1 MVSFIPEDIIQR
13 IQDLA
18 DIRQIVSE
26 YVPLKKRGNNW
37 VGLCPFHHDRD
48 PSFTVNEDK
57 QIFHCFGCGV
67 GGGVFKFLMLIEGMS
82 FVDAVKALADRYGV
96 TIPEKAHSAAYSA
109 RKIKRELLL
118 ECMNKALEFFHENLV
133 GSRLGVMARDYLENR
148 GISDATINHF
158 KLGWAPPGWE
168 NLVKFLKNTSLD
180 LGVAIEAGLIIVRD
194 GGGGYYDR
202 FRARVV
208 FPIHDRRGH
217 VVAFGGRVIG
227 DGDPK
232 YINSPESPIYQK
244 KECLYGYFLNK
255 SYIRKEGVGIVVEG
269 YMDLVALF
277 EHGITNV
284 VATLGTAL
292 TEQHARLMKGLT
304 KDWILVFDADEAG
317 FKAATRALPI
327 LYSLGLRPK
336 VLSLPQGH
344 DPDSFIRS
352 EGRVAWNRILDSAE
366 QGMDFVLKM
375 ASETYGSGPEA
386 KIEASEEIL
395 KMING
400 IEDPVRKSLL
410 ISHASQKLGIR
421 ESILMDRVFASRSP
435 TTKKK
440 TRVRDTGSRSLE
452 SAPAQLISFILNN
465 PHRIEEFIDGGLDY
479 WFEDGPLRDLW
490 LSMVHAYEIYG
501 ALEIERFVD
510 YIASCEEVRNLAKK
524 LLKASPPL
532 EDSDETIRR
541 LKTYCLSMK
550 KRELRRRLI
559 EQLRDDEA
567 NAEMIL
573 RRIEELH

>member
-96 TIPEKAHSAAYSA
+96 TIPEKAPSAVHSA

-118 ECMNKALEFFHENLV
+118 ECMNKAMEFFHQNLV
-133 GSRLGVMARDYLENR
+133 GSRLGVVAREYLEDR

-158 KLGWAPPGWE
+158 KLGWAPHGWE
-168 NLVKFLKNTSLD
+168 NLVKFLKKASLD
-180 LGVAIEAGLIIVRD
+180 LDVAREAGLIIRRD

-217 VVAFGGRVIG
+217 IVAFGGRVIG

-317 FKAATRALPI
+317 FKAASRALPI

-336 VLSLPQGH
+336 VLSLPEGH
-344 DPDSFIRS
+344 DPDTFIRS
-352 EGRVAWNRILDSAE
+352 EGRVAWNRLLDSAD
-366 QGMDFVLKM
+366 QGIDFVLKM

-386 KIEASEEIL
+386 RMEATEEIL

-410 ISHASQKLGIR
+410 ISHASQKLGIK
-421 ESILMDRVFASRSP
+421 ESILMDRVFSSRTP

-440 TRVRDTGSRSLE
+440 TQVRDIGTRSLE
-452 SAPAQLISFILNN
+452 SAPAQLVSFILNN
-465 PHRIEEFIDGGLDY
+465 PHRIEEFLDVGFDY
-479 WFEDGPLRDLW
+479 WLEDGTLRDLW
-490 LSMVHAYEIYG
+490 LSMVHAHEIYG
-501 ALEIERFVD
+501 ALEIERFVE
-510 YIASCEEVRNLAKK
+510 YISSCEEVRKLAKK
-524 LLKASPPL
+524 LIEASPPL

-550 KRELRRRLI
+550 NRELRRRLI